1 MHRAPFPQATP
12 ACTLSRMK
20 RPATYAQA
28 KDSTDTNNMECSLD
42 AGAGFHID
50 SGKEDHRSMTAV
62 SSSTAFAGTTPME
75 DKPAFLG
82 GMPEP
87 DERRGHALIRHA
99 GSGRRANSIR
109 PKSAAQVAA
118 PLTKRFRTADRR
130 VDLTE
135 FTDVIRR
142 NEPSVPRVAFML
154 RHKIVGKAL
163 IEAMPAP
170 SPLKTHRKNGHCDAT
185 RKQRYPVGHAHRP
198 PLYARQSHCV
208 QLRRAVRADARH
220 GGNFIHSLARDRRRS
235 GQPRT

>member
-1 MHRAPFPQATP
+1 VHRAPFPQATP

-28 KDSTDTNNMECSLD
+28 KDSTDANNMECSLD

-62 SSSTAFAGTTPME
+62 SSSTAFAETTPME

-87 DERRGHALIRHA
+87 DERRGNALVRHA
-99 GSGRRANSIR
+99 GSERRANSIR

-130 VDLTE
+130 VDLRE

-154 RHKIVGKAL
+154 RHKIVGKSAY
-163 IEAMPAP
+163 
-170 SPLKTHRKNGHCDAT
+170 RGDARSFT
-185 RKQRYPVGHAHRP
+185 STESSKKWP
-198 PLYARQSHCV
+198 
-208 QLRRAVRADARH
+208 LRRHTQATLPGRACSPAAALRSAVALCSASARC
-220 GGNFIHSLARDRRRS
+220 SC
-235 GQPRT
+235 